1 MLKKDE
7 LGENVLR
14 YLDIYLR
21 IGKDLGL
28 IISVAI
34 IKDEKRLAGLHRKQ
48 KFQILRNEVKR
59 LHHLKSAE
67 IIQVIASYN
76 GLVLSETVRLLK
88 NHTQIN

>member
-48 KFQILRNEVKR
+48 RNSK
-59 LHHLKSAE
+59 
-67 IIQVIASYN
+67 Y
-76 GLVLSETVRLLK
+76 
-88 NHTQIN
+88 